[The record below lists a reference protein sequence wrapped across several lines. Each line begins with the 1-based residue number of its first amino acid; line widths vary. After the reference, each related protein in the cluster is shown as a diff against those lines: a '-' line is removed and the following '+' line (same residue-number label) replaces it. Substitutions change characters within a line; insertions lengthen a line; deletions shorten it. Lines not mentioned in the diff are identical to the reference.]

1 MPIVDGTGGSAML
14 RFRMSRKVAI
24 RLVALIALVIA
35 LSLLALIFLRLAS
48 PPAPAPLPNPN
59 GYDDFRTAAAQLVGD
74 PGNASTLDHDSLQAL
89 VSTNAESLRLVR
101 LGLSR
106 QCALPADSA
115 MANVPGMLSQLADE
129 KRLAQLLAAEG
140 RLAEMDNR
148 AADAARSY
156 VDAIRFGNEISR
168 GGFIIVRLVGVA
180 CEAIGQQPL
189 TKLAPKL
196 NPAEAR
202 QVMIDLE
209 KVDQMGVTWA
219 EILRNEN
226 RFAHYQLG
234 KGLNPFVWVVTR
246 PQAWRARRVA
256 ETRHKRIVAHLRLL
270 TLELALRVYQ
280 AGQGRAPASLDQLI
294 PQYLQR
300 VPTDPFSGKP
310 LIYRPQPTRWL
321 LYSVGEDAVDDGGKP
336 VVRSVSGKVTKGDIF
351 YDSPY

>member
-1 MPIVDGTGGSAML
+1 
-14 RFRMSRKVAI
+14 
-24 RLVALIALVIA
+24 
-35 LSLLALIFLRLAS
+35 LALIFLRLAS

-59 GYDDFRTAAAQLVGD
+59 GYDDFRNAAAQLVGD
-74 PGNASTLDHDSLQAL
+74 PGNASTLDRDRLRAL
-89 VSTNAESLRLVR
+89 ISTNADALRLVR

-189 TKLAPKL
+189 SKLAPKL
-196 NPAEAR
+196 SREEAR
-202 QVMIDLE
+202 QVMVDLE
-209 KVDQMGVTWA
+209 KIDQSRVTWQDTMG
-219 EILRNEN
+219 NEN
-226 RFAHYQLG
+226 RFAHNQLR
-234 KGLNPFVWVVTR
+234 KGLNPFVWVITR
-246 PQAWRARRVA
+246 PQAWRSRRVA
-256 ETRHKRIVAHLRLL
+256 ETRHKRIVVHLRLL

-280 AGQGRAPASLDQLI
+280 ASQGRAPASLDQLL
-294 PQYLQR
+294 PQYLES
-300 VPTDPFSGKP
+300 VPTDPFNGKP
-310 LIYRPQPTRWL
+310 LIYRPQQTNWS